1 MEVKGIQFG
10 KEEVKLVLFTDD
22 VMPHIKILRNLLK
35 NLPQLISKFGNITRN
50 DIEIQQ
56 YINSISI

>member
-1 MEVKGIQFG
+1 MEVKGIRFG

-22 VMPHIKILRNLLK
+22 VIPSIKILRNLLK